1 MTEMGDMNFGWLLAI
16 VAGGLTMISLGVMIV
31 VVNVLKS
38 FQK

>member
-1 MTEMGDMNFGWLLAI
+1 MTEIADMSFGWLLTI

-31 VVNVLKS
+31 VVNILKS